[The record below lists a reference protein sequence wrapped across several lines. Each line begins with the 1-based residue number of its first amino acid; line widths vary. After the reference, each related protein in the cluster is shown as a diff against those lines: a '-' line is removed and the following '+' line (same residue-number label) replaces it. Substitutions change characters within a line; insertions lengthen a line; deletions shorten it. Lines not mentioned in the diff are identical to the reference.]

1 MTKCLLMV
9 AAVTTLWTGAAMADG
24 APPPVKGSAPTKWTC
39 ADFLSF
45 DEVTRPKIVY
55 WSEGFARKEK
65 TANVAFDVDRDDSL
79 VPQLIEDCTKEPHAS
94 YWTTMKRR
102 FMLD

>member
-1 MTKCLLMV
+1 MDNDKVPVDGGGCDDSV
-9 AAVTTLWTGAAMADG
+9 ERRGDGRWRSATGQRE
-24 APPPVKGSAPTKWTC
+24 WTC